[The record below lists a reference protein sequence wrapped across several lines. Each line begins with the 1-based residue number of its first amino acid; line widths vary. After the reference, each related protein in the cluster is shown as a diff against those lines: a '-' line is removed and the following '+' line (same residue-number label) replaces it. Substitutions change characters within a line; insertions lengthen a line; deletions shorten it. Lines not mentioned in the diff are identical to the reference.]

1 MKTIQLTPEIE
12 ALINQ
17 QIETGQYQNDLAVIA
32 QGLSLLVER
41 EKIYKGRF
49 EELKQEV
56 MIGVEQLQRGEGI
69 EGEVVFAELEND
81 IRQVEAKM
89 LSMKG
94 EKNNG

>member
-56 MIGVEQLQRGEGI
+56 MIGAEQLKRGDKVDGRKVIERLKAQNIQLQEG
-69 EGEVVFAELEND
+69 
-81 IRQVEAKM
+81 K
-89 LSMKG
+89 
-94 EKNNG
+94 

>member
-56 MIGVEQLQRGEGI
+56 MIGVEQLQRGEKVDGRKVI
-69 EGEVVFAELEND
+69 ERLKSQNIQLQEG
-81 IRQVEAKM
+81 K
-89 LSMKG
+89 
-94 EKNNG
+94 